1 MEQRPSIDDWF
12 ARFAA
17 LSQPCLQVAPTHE
30 LTSAEK
36 MPAAPGWPPMGVP
49 WMNQLDG
56 LGPPLGT
63 NPFQPVV
70 APAPVAEP
78 PLPDPRLKA
87 VRGVQVGKSARPP
100 KPSRPCR
107 MAEVDKL
114 HGRIDA
120 LERMLRD
127 LSAKIDQQK
136 SGPHQPSAPGA
147 TRGAKIRMRGPDSEH
162 TSGANVDVS
171 VADAEMLQ
179 YLDLDEIARAIGM
192 PAGDA

>member
-1 MEQRPSIDDWF
+1 MSIIDDWF
-12 ARFAA
+12 ARIAA
-17 LSQPCLQVAPTHE
+17 LSQPCIQVAPTHE
-30 LTSAEK
+30 LTSAET
-36 MPAAPGWPPMGVP
+36 MPSAPGWPPLGVP

-70 APAPVAEP
+70 APAPVDEP

-87 VRGVQVGKSARPP
+87 VRGVQVGKSARPT

-107 MAEVDKL
+107 MSEVDKL

-127 LSAKIDQQK
+127 LSTKIDTQRRT
-136 SGPHQPSAPGA
+136 PPQPTASAA
-147 TRGAKIRMRGPDSEH
+147 DRGAKIRMRGPDCDNTAGS
-162 TSGANVDVS
+162 NVDVS
-171 VADAEMLQ
+171 VTDAEMLQ
-179 YLDLDEIARAIGM
+179 YIDMDELARAIGM
-192 PAGDA
+192 PAGGA

>member
-1 MEQRPSIDDWF
+1 MSSIDDWF
-12 ARFAA
+12 TRFAA

-70 APAPVAEP
+70 APAPVDEP

-87 VRGVQVGKSARPP
+87 VRGVQVGKSARPT

-107 MAEVDKL
+107 MSEVDKL

-127 LSAKIDQQK
+127 LSTKIDTQRRT
-136 SGPHQPSAPGA
+136 PPQPTASAA
-147 TRGAKIRMRGPDSEH
+147 DRGAKIRMRGPDCDNTAGS
-162 TSGANVDVS
+162 NVDVS
-171 VADAEMLQ
+171 VTDAEMLQ
-179 YLDLDEIARAIGM
+179 YIDMDELARAIGM
-192 PAGDA
+192 PAGGA

>member
-1 MEQRPSIDDWF
+1 MSSIDDWF

-17 LSQPCLQVAPTHE
+17 LSQPCLQVTPTQE

-70 APAPVAEP
+70 APAPVDEP

-87 VRGVQVGKSARPP
+87 VRGVQVGKSARPT

-107 MAEVDKL
+107 MSEVDKL

-127 LSAKIDQQK
+127 LSTKIDTQRRT
-136 SGPHQPSAPGA
+136 PPQPTASAA
-147 TRGAKIRMRGPDSEH
+147 DRGAKIRMRGPDCDNTAGS
-162 TSGANVDVS
+162 NVDVS
-171 VADAEMLQ
+171 VTDAEMLQ
-179 YLDLDEIARAIGM
+179 YIDMDELARAIGM
-192 PAGDA
+192 PAGGA

>member
-1 MEQRPSIDDWF
+1 MSSIDDWF

-70 APAPVAEP
+70 APAPVDEP

-107 MAEVDKL
+107 MSEVDKL

-120 LERMLRD
+120 IERMLRD
-127 LSAKIDQQK
+127 LSTKIDTQRRT
-136 SGPHQPSAPGA
+136 PPQPIAPA
-147 TRGAKIRMRGPDSEH
+147 SDRGAKIRMRGPDCDNTAGS
-162 TSGANVDVS
+162 NVDVS
-171 VADAEMLQ
+171 VTDAEMLQ
-179 YLDLDEIARAIGM
+179 YIDMDELARAIGM
-192 PAGDA
+192 PAGGA

>member
-1 MEQRPSIDDWF
+1 MSSIDDWF
-12 ARFAA
+12 ARIAA
-17 LSQPCLQVAPTHE
+17 LSQPCIQVAPTHE
-30 LTSAEK
+30 LTSAET
-36 MPAAPGWPPMGVP
+36 MPSAPGWPPLGVP

-70 APAPVAEP
+70 PVAKAPVDEP

-147 TRGAKIRMRGPDSEH
+147 TRGARIRMRGHDSEH
-162 TSGANVDVS
+162 TSGSNVDVS

>member
-1 MEQRPSIDDWF
+1 MASLDEWC

-17 LSQPCLQVAPTHE
+17 LSQPCMQGGPVPG
-30 LTSAEK
+30 LTCAEK
-36 MPAAPGWPPMGVP
+36 MPSAPGWPPMGLP

-70 APAPVAEP
+70 APASVDEP

-100 KPSRPCR
+100 KPSHPCR
-107 MAEVDKL
+107 MSEVDKL

-120 LERMLRD
+120 LERLLRD
-127 LSAKIDQQK
+127 LSTKIDSQRRT
-136 SGPHQPSAPGA
+136 PPQPTAPA
-147 TRGAKIRMRGPDSEH
+147 SDRGAKIRMRGPDSDN
-162 TSGANVDVS
+162 TAGSNVDVS

-179 YLDLDEIARAIGM
+179 CIALDELARSIGM
-192 PAGDA
+192 PAGYA